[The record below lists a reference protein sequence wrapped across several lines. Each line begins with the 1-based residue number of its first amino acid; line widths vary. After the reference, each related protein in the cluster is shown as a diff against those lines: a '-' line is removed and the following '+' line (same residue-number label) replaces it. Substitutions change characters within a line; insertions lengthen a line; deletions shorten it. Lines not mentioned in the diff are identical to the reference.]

1 MTPRRWSLA
10 LSACV
15 VAAVLAACGAPK
27 TPVAAPGP
35 GAVAPAAEEKV
46 LNVLNW
52 SDYIAPDT
60 IEKFE
65 KETGIKVNYDVFD
78 SNEVLETKLLT
89 GRTGYDVVVP
99 TDYFLERQAKQGILL
114 PLDKSKLP
122 NLKNID
128 PAVLER
134 LQGADPG
141 NRFGVPYAGVVT
153 GIGYNVAKLRKALG
167 NVPVDS
173 WAIVF
178 DPRNAA
184 KLKDCGFTMLDQE
197 GEIFF
202 SAKVAMGIDPASE
215 RQEDLAAAEAMLLKV
230 RPFIR
235 YFNSSQ
241 YINDLANGETCAA
254 ISWSG
259 DVLQARDRARE
270 AGKGIELS
278 FAVPKEGA
286 LQSFDMLAI
295 PADASHPGNAHKFI
309 DFLMRA
315 DIAAEFTK
323 FRKFPSGNLAAEKL
337 VDPELRADPLVFP
350 PADVVARLKP
360 HRAESLTYTRYANRA
375 WTRVRT
381 GR

>member
-1 MTPRRWSLA
+1 MIPSRRRLV

-15 VAAVLAACGAPK
+15 VAAALAACGGHKPQA
-27 TPVAAPGP
+27 AAPEP
-35 GAVAPAAEEKV
+35 AAVAEDRV
-46 LNVLNW
+46 VNVLNW

-60 IEKFE
+60 LEKFE
-65 KETGIKVNYDVFD
+65 RETGIKVNYDVFD

-114 PLDKSKLP
+114 PLDKAKLP

-128 PAVLER
+128 PAVLRDLE
-134 LQGADPG
+134 GADPG
-141 NRFGVPYAGVVT
+141 NRYGVPYAGVVT
-153 GIGYNVAKLRKALG
+153 GIGYNVAKVKKALG
-167 NVPVDS
+167 DVPIDS

-178 DPRNAA
+178 DPKYAA

-202 SAKVAMGIDPASE
+202 SAKVWLGIDPASE
-215 RQEDLAAAEAMLLKV
+215 RPEDLAAAEAMLLKV
-230 RPFIR
+230 RPYVR
-235 YFNSSQ
+235 YFHSSQ
-241 YINDLANGETCAA
+241 YINDLANGEICVA

-270 AGKGIELS
+270 AGKGIEIA

-286 LQSFDMLAI
+286 LRSFDMLAI
-295 PADASHPGNAHKFI
+295 PADAPHPGNAHRFI
-309 DFLMRA
+309 DFLLRA
-315 DIAAEFTK
+315 QVAAEFTK
-323 FRKFPSGNLAAEKL
+323 FRKYPSGNLAAEAL
-337 VDPELRADPLVFP
+337 VDAELRADPIVFP

-375 WTRVRT
+375 WTRIRT

>member
-1 MTPRRWSLA
+1 MIPRRWRLA
-10 LSACV
+10 LSACM
-15 VAAVLAACGAPK
+15 AATALAGCGGPKPSAP
-27 TPVAAPGP
+27 APGP
-35 GAVAPAAEEKV
+35 AVVAAEEKV

-114 PLDKSKLP
+114 PLDKAKLP

-141 NRFGVPYAGVVT
+141 NRYGVPYAGVVT
-153 GIGYNVAKLRKALG
+153 GIGYNVGKVKKALG

-178 DPRNAA
+178 DPKNAA

-202 SAKVAMGIDPASE
+202 SAKVALGIDAASE
-215 RQEDLAAAEAMLLKV
+215 RQEDLAAAEAMLMKV
-230 RPFIR
+230 RPYVR

-241 YINDLANGETCAA
+241 YINDLANGETCVA

-270 AGKGIELS
+270 AGKGVELS

-295 PADASHPGNAHKFI
+295 PADATHPDNAHKFI

-337 VDPELRADPLVFP
+337 VDPDLRADPLVFP

-375 WTRVRT
+375 WTRIRT

>member
-1 MTPRRWSLA
+1 MTPSRSRLVLLA
-10 LSACV
+10 C
-15 VAAVLAACGAPK
+15 AAIAALAACAGPAP
-27 TPVAAPGP
+27 PPP
-35 GAVAPAAEEKV
+35 AVGQAPAAEEKV
-46 LNVLNW
+46 VNVLNW

-65 KETGIKVNYDVFD
+65 KETGIKVHYDVFD

-128 PAVLER
+128 PEALR
-134 LQGADPG
+134 TLQGADPG

-153 GIGYNVAKLRKALG
+153 GIGYNVAKLKKALG

-178 DPRNAA
+178 DPKYAA
-184 KLKDCGFTMLDQE
+184 KLKDCGYTLLDQE
-197 GEIFF
+197 GEIIF
-202 SAKVAMGIDPASE
+202 SAKVWLGIDTTSE
-215 RQEDLAAAEAMLLKV
+215 RQEDLAAAEAMLLKI
-230 RPFIR
+230 RPYVR

-241 YINDLANGETCAA
+241 YINDLANGETCIA
-254 ISWSG
+254 IAWSG

-270 AGKGIELS
+270 AGKGVELS

-295 PADASHPGNAHKFI
+295 PADAPHPDNAHKFI

-350 PADVVARLKP
+350 PPDVVARLKP
-360 HRAESLTYTRYANRA
+360 HRSESLTYTRYANRA
-375 WTRVRT
+375 WTRIRT